1 MILHGRK
8 KRSGRGGGVN
18 SAALGGYDKNR
29 VAAGAGL
36 AFRKPGMKRRRQI
49 ASCYR
54 RRLCRLTSG
63 AASFG
68 SYDAEGNDYDG
79 GKRRKPDGGLA

>member
-1 MILHGRK
+1 MILHRGK
-8 KRSGRGGGVN
+8 KRSGRGRGVN

-29 VAAGAGL
+29 VAAGASL

-49 ASCYR
+49 ASRYR
-54 RRLCRLTSG
+54 WYLSRLTSG

-68 SYDAEGNDYDG
+68 SYDAEGDHYDG